1 MVRKHDYQL
10 KIDISSDGNYDLTYD
25 LNPYLKPKELLLI
38 TELLN
43 KQEDKIHQKIIKKS
57 NIIKK

>member
-10 KIDISSDGNYDLTYD
+10 KIDINSDGNYDLTYD
-25 LNPYLKPKELLLI
+25 LNPYLKPKELLKI
-38 TELLN
+38 AGLLKN
-43 KQEDKIHQKIIKKS
+43 QEDKIHQKIIKKS